1 MDLPRVLVLV
11 VTLLSMGLSGPT
23 IRYAAAPALAVV
35 LWRVAFSFPPL
46 ALGAVLA
53 RRAPPLLYGAA
64 AGAFLAGHWIAWV
77 VSVQLTSLASASV
90 LIDTGVL
97 WAAILSRP
105 LLGEPVT
112 RRQWLGLALALAG
125 VSLVVTA
132 HHAGRHSLLGDAVA
146 LAGAFA
152 WTAYSFVGRRARTGG
167 GDPERSAG
175 FWAYTATVYGAV
187 GLIVL
192 AAALATRTPLAGFD
206 QRTWLALGAL
216 GLFPTLLG
224 HGGLNYLLRYLGP
237 ARLGLFALVEPVV
250 ATLAAWPL
258 FGETLYPQTALGVVL
273 ALGGVGLGGTAGGE
287 PPGAS
292 SRGQTID

>member
-1 MDLPRVLVLV
+1 MDLPRVVVLV
-11 VTLLSMGLSGPT
+11 VTLLSMGFSGPL
-23 IRYAAAPALAVV
+23 IRYAAAPAIAVV
-35 LWRVAFSFPPL
+35 LWRVVFSFPPL
-46 ALGAVLA
+46 ALGALIQ
-53 RRAPPLLYGAA
+53 RRRPPLLLGAA
-64 AGAFLAGHWIAWV
+64 AGAFLAAHWIAWV

-97 WAAILSRP
+97 WAALLSRP

-112 RRQWLGLALALAG
+112 RRQWLGLSLALGG
-125 VSLVVTA
+125 VTLVVTA

-167 GDPERSAG
+167 GDPARGAG

-187 GLIVL
+187 GLCVL
-192 AAALATRTPLAGFD
+192 AVALVARTPLAGFD
-206 QRTWLALGAL
+206 ERTWLALAAL

-224 HGGLNYLLRYLGP
+224 HGGLNYLLRYVGP

-258 FGETLYPQTALGVVL
+258 FDETLYPQTALGVVL
-273 ALGGVGLGGTAGGE
+273 ALTGVGLGGS
-287 PPGAS
+287 AS
-292 SRGQTID
+292 SPGREESARTR